1 MVLWFNHNE
10 VREGKAQQSRFSIL
24 SKAWYLLDEFQI
36 ANLKLSQTM
45 SKDEIQWALLD
56 DLWYK
61 VNVDATIFSSTNSI
75 GIGTLIRDHEGR
87 VEAAIS
93 KSILIPLALLE
104 AKAKALEES
113 VFFAWDV
120 GVRDVIFEYD
130 SQIVGDAVNDLCEP
144 PTTIGN
150 IIDCIWQKLQD
161 FRRTKVSHIC
171 RQGNRPAHIL
181 AWYASHII
189 GFITWIKE
197 IPYMI
202 ESAMTQDVL
211 FLSSS

>member
-1 MVLWFNHNE
+1 
-10 VREGKAQQSRFSIL
+10 
-24 SKAWYLLDEFQI
+24 
-36 ANLKLSQTM
+36 M

-93 KSILIPLALLE
+93 KSILIPLAPLE
-104 AKAKALEES
+104 AEAKALEES

-130 SQIVGDAVNDLCEP
+130 SRIVGDAVNDLCEP

-150 IIDCIWQKLQD
+150 IIDCIW
-161 FRRTKVSHIC
+161 
-171 RQGNRPAHIL
+171 
-181 AWYASHII
+181 
-189 GFITWIKE
+189 
-197 IPYMI
+197 
-202 ESAMTQDVL
+202 
-211 FLSSS
+211 